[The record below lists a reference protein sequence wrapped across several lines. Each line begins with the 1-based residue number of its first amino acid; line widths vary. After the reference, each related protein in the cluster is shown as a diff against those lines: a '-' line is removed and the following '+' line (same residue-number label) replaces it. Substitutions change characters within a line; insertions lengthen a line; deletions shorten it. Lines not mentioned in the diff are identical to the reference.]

1 MPGCTISPYKFV
13 WDYLDRGGPTTGEGT
28 SCNNCNSR
36 VVDGTSSVNTRTLSA
51 EIDHTL
57 ECDTTAAPFFI
68 FMPPFA
74 SAALD
79 QEFIIR
85 ILSHKAVT
93 INGNGVNID
102 DLPAHVLSG
111 ATYKEVTI
119 FKTSRLVW
127 GIR

>member
-1 MPGCTISPYKFV
+1 M
-13 WDYLDRGGPTTGEGT
+13 
-28 SCNNCNSR
+28 
-36 VVDGTSSVNTRTLSA
+36 
-51 EIDHTL
+51 
-57 ECDTTAAPFFI
+57 FFI
-68 FMPPFA
+68 ALIFKIQKVLVVHCFFP
-74 SAALD
+74 LD